1 MFGAVCY
8 QTSALEPIAV
18 ITSLIKTSTGFA
30 LEGEAPGR
38 KNSPSGSNI
47 VYQGLF
53 SPWGLLT
60 ENSSA
65 TSLPPEMAAPSWM
78 PQHKWGQN
86 LLPLAVLSTAKPG
99 WACQK
104 KLKYKRSTQ
113 EG

>member
-1 MFGAVCY
+1 MISMHCSSCMLEQYTTLLVCMFGAVCY

-18 ITSLIKTSTGFA
+18 ITSLIKTSTSFA

-65 TSLPPEMAAPSWM
+65 TSLPPEMAAPS
-78 PQHKWGQN
+78 
-86 LLPLAVLSTAKPG
+86 
-99 WACQK
+99 
-104 KLKYKRSTQ
+104 
-113 EG
+113 